1 MATILTTGR
10 RRAATRWS
18 LAGLLA
24 LGTPLAS
31 PAQAD
36 ETFDDAKLLLTNGVT
51 SVEGASGGG
60 LASWSTI
67 AGRGTERAIGVSAHV
82 TAIALP
88 DYGWQSH
95 GVSVGIHDR
104 LELSYARQNFDTRK
118 VGAALGLGHG
128 FKFNQDIFSAKLR
141 LAGDLVYGPQWLPAI
156 AVGVQHKRNLD
167 GAIVR
172 AVGARSAQGTDFT
185 LSASKLFLSR
195 SVLVNAT
202 ARLTKAN
209 QFGLL
214 GFGGDKHGKH
224 SLQVEGTLAYQL
236 SRRLAVGGEYRTKPD
251 NLGIAR
257 EDDAL
262 DMFVAWAPVRNLTV
276 TGAYVDVGSIATFG
290 GQRGGLVQL
299 QLAF

>member
-1 MATILTTGR
+1 MATNMPTGR
-10 RRAATRWS
+10 GRLAALCGMAT
-18 LAGLLA
+18 LA
-24 LGTPLAS
+24 LGATVATPAR
-31 PAQAD
+31 AD
-36 ETFDDAKLLLTNGVT
+36 DTFDDAKLLLTNGVT

-82 TAIALP
+82 TGIELP
-88 DYGWQSH
+88 DYGWESH
-95 GVSVGIHDR
+95 GIAVGIHDR
-104 LELSYARQNFDTRK
+104 LELGYARQNFDTRK

-128 FKFNQDIFSAKLR
+128 FTFNQDVFSAKLR

-172 AVGARSAQGTDFT
+172 AVGAGSKQGTDFT
-185 LSASKLFLSR
+185 LSATKLFLSH

-214 GFGGDKHGKH
+214 GFGGDKHAGY

-262 DMFVAWAPVRNLTV
+262 DLFVAWAPVRNVTV
-276 TGAYVDVGSIATFG
+276 TGAYVDVGSIATFDR
-290 GQRGGLVQL
+290 QRGGLLQL

>member
-1 MATILTTGR
+1 MATNMPTGR
-10 RRAATRWS
+10 GS
-18 LAGLLA
+18 LAALCGMATLA
-24 LGTPLAS
+24 LGATLATPAR
-31 PAQAD
+31 AD
-36 ETFDDAKLLLTNGVT
+36 DTFDDAKLLLTNGVT

-82 TAIALP
+82 TGIELP
-88 DYGWQSH
+88 DYGWESH
-95 GVSVGIHDR
+95 GLAVGIHDR
-104 LELSYARQNFDTRK
+104 LELGYARQNFDTRK

-128 FKFNQDIFSAKLR
+128 FTFNQDILSAKLR

-172 AVGARSAQGTDFT
+172 AVGAGSAQGTDFT
-185 LSASKLFLSR
+185 LSATKLFLSH

-214 GFGGDKHGKH
+214 GFGGDRHPGYR
-224 SLQVEGTLAYQL
+224 LQVEGTLAYQL

-251 NLGIAR
+251 NLDIAR

-262 DMFVAWAPVRNLTV
+262 DLFVAWAPVRNVTV
-276 TGAYVDVGSIATFG
+276 TGAYVDVGSIATFDR
-290 GQRGGLVQL
+290 QRGGLLQL